1 MHLFE
6 QALDLTL
13 ESLRALRRAG
23 RTPTASLKSLRSLQ
37 GAKPGG
43 EVVKPLS
50 SAGVV
55 ARESASGPAVLAH
68 RPDSDSATSSA
79 KQAAAVSPAFE
90 ELRNR
95 VLACTKCPHLVESR
109 SSVVFGVGNPQADLM
124 FVGEAPGA
132 EEDLQGEPFVGAA
145 GQLLTK
151 IIGAMGFTREDVFIA
166 NVLKCRPDM
175 PPGVAGNR
183 RPTPDEMATC
193 LPYLREQIA
202 LVKPRVIV
210 ALGAVAMEG
219 LFGQPRPIGSLR
231 GRWHDLGGTPV
242 MPTYHPAYLLRN
254 QAIAEKRKVWED
266 MLAVLEFLEIPIT
279 PKQYSYF
286 KEVT

>member
-1 MHLFE
+1 
-6 QALDLTL
+6 
-13 ESLRALRRAG
+13 
-23 RTPTASLKSLRSLQ
+23 
-37 GAKPGG
+37 
-43 EVVKPLS
+43 
-50 SAGVV
+50 
-55 ARESASGPAVLAH
+55 
-68 RPDSDSATSSA
+68 
-79 KQAAAVSPAFE
+79 
-90 ELRNR
+90 
-95 VLACTKCPHLVESR
+95 
-109 SSVVFGVGNPQADLM
+109 M